1 MPIILKRSN
10 HWFARQSIFFHW
22 APNLAAQ
29 RSYLGF
35 VVVLAVILYC
45 SAITESN
52 AHGGG
57 LDSSGCHRDLSAG
70 EYHCH
75 RDDFA
80 GMVFESKE
88 AGLVYF
94 AEIQD
99 AESRRDTGS
108 LPYDRDLYSGWID
121 KDGDCQDTRQE
132 VLIGQAIEVE
142 LDATGCRVTGGVWI
156 GPYTGEPFTDPSDL
170 HIDHVVSLKQAHE
183 SGAAFW
189 PSRQRR
195 RFANDMDNLLAVD
208 ASENMRKGS
217 RGPEGWLPDA
227 GLCGFIARWVMVKK
241 KWNLKIHLRE
251 QGTVDRLTKSC
262 SL

>member
-1 MPIILKRSN
+1 
-10 HWFARQSIFFHW
+10 
-22 APNLAAQ
+22 
-29 RSYLGF
+29 
-35 VVVLAVILYC
+35 
-45 SAITESN
+45 
-52 AHGGG
+52 
-57 LDSSGCHRDLSAG
+57 
-70 EYHCH
+70 
-75 RDDFA
+75 
-80 GMVFESKE
+80 
-88 AGLVYF
+88 
-94 AEIQD
+94 
-99 AESRRDTGS
+99 
-108 LPYDRDLYSGWID
+108 
-121 KDGDCQDTRQE
+121 
-132 VLIGQAIEVE
+132 
-142 LDATGCRVTGGVWI
+142 VWI
-156 GPYTGEPFTDPSDL
+156 GLYTGERFTDPSDL
-170 HIDHVVSLKQAHE
+170 HIDHVVSLKEAHE